1 MLKKR
6 ENLFKSVMMQFRPK
20 NEWQDFVYL
29 AEECKERFLSNS
41 DLPEMQKAHF
51 HMAGLAELS
60 QGYQVE
66 RENVSA
72 HTLLFTLEGAG
83 VLITKDQVFDIPPN
97 TLTIL
102 PAHQPFRFEIDPQI
116 KHWKMIWMLLEPNKI
131 WQGFAD
137 KGQCVVPYYACEQM
151 WSLLNLLHVEIDG
164 RPGYRRLLVSEA
176 KKLLTGMETQPL
188 NSVIRVQ
195 TLFNEIES
203 QLHLPWTI
211 AYIAERC
218 FISEEQLNRICK
230 SLYGKSPQKRLIELR
245 MDKAVKMLTHEA
257 WSIAMIAPQVGYKD
271 PYNFTHRFKKHHGV
285 SPRQFRQHYL
295 QSQGRTERYS
305 EE

>member
-1 MLKKR
+1 MI
-6 ENLFKSVMMQFRPK
+6 QFRPK
-20 NEWQDFVYL
+20 SEWQDFVYL

-66 RENVSA
+66 REDVSA
-72 HTLLFTLEGAG
+72 HTLLFTLEGGG
-83 VLITKDQVFDIPPN
+83 VLITEEQVFSIPPN

-102 PAHQPFRFEIDPQI
+102 PAHQPFRFEIDPEHN
-116 KHWKMIWMLLEPNKI
+116 HWKMIWLLLEPAKI
-131 WQGFAD
+131 WQSFVE
-137 KGQCVVPYYACEQM
+137 KGQCVIPYYACEQM
-151 WSLLNLLHVEIDG
+151 WSLLNLLHLEIDG

-176 KKLLTGMETQPL
+176 KKLLTGIETQPL

-211 AYIAERC
+211 ADIAERC

-230 SLYGKSPQKRLIELR
+230 NLYEKSPQKRLIELR
-245 MDKAVKMLTHEA
+245 MDKAAKMLTHEE

-271 PYNFTHRFKKHHGV
+271 PYNFTHRFKKHYGV
-285 SPRQFRQHYL
+285 SPRAFRQQFHHKQRSAAL
-295 QSQGRTERYS
+295 ETES
-305 EE
+305 